1 MKKSKLAIAVVN
13 IIFLITI
20 PGLTLGE
27 PEQAAAATIKGYVK
41 VKKKKKVRLYKLS
54 GKHSNFYAQSK
65 YRYPYSAKKKIGKKK
80 KMAYKIGNNSHW
92 ILAKDVKVIKKSTK
106 RVYTKAKMV
115 LPSGY
120 TKTEL
125 LSAYQGK
132 PSKSF
137 IDASMQG
144 MKINDF
150 SRLKVSESKADDE
163 TQVDLGQ
170 LTPQQIGDLT
180 AFSLS
185 LINEA
190 RNDLNL
196 APWVASGG
204 TGKLAADIALEYS
217 KNNKT
222 IKDSHYVPGIVR
234 ACNANGLKLDDN
246 FVEDMA
252 GFYNPNS
259 TMTMTE
265 LKKSIYFGLKQM
277 IFGYVGSGE
286 EESADRSYYQEW
298 EHAGDLFNTQGSLH
312 DGDYN
317 YYGFSISHNDNICS
331 LHFIS
336 VPTYIVKSKKY
347 NSGFE
352 P

>member
-1 MKKSKLAIAVVN
+1 
-13 IIFLITI
+13 
-20 PGLTLGE
+20 
-27 PEQAAAATIKGYVK
+27 
-41 VKKKKKVRLYKLS
+41 
-54 GKHSNFYAQSK
+54 
-65 YRYPYSAKKKIGKKK
+65 
-80 KMAYKIGNNSHW
+80 MAYKIGNNSHW

-180 AFSLS
+180 AFSLR

-265 LKKSIYFGLKQM
+265 LKRVSIL
-277 IFGYVGSGE
+277 V
-286 EESADRSYYQEW
+286 
-298 EHAGDLFNTQGSLH
+298 
-312 DGDYN
+312 
-317 YYGFSISHNDNICS
+317 
-331 LHFIS
+331 
-336 VPTYIVKSKKY
+336 
-347 NSGFE
+347 
-352 P
+352 

>member
-180 AFSLS
+180 AF
-185 LINEA
+185 
-190 RNDLNL
+190 
-196 APWVASGG
+196 
-204 TGKLAADIALEYS
+204 
-217 KNNKT
+217 
-222 IKDSHYVPGIVR
+222 
-234 ACNANGLKLDDN
+234 
-246 FVEDMA
+246 
-252 GFYNPNS
+252 
-259 TMTMTE
+259 
-265 LKKSIYFGLKQM
+265 
-277 IFGYVGSGE
+277 
-286 EESADRSYYQEW
+286 
-298 EHAGDLFNTQGSLH
+298 
-312 DGDYN
+312 
-317 YYGFSISHNDNICS
+317 
-331 LHFIS
+331 
-336 VPTYIVKSKKY
+336 
-347 NSGFE
+347 
-352 P
+352 

>member
-1 MKKSKLAIAVVN
+1 
-13 IIFLITI
+13 
-20 PGLTLGE
+20 
-27 PEQAAAATIKGYVK
+27 
-41 VKKKKKVRLYKLS
+41 
-54 GKHSNFYAQSK
+54 
-65 YRYPYSAKKKIGKKK
+65 
-80 KMAYKIGNNSHW
+80 MAYKIGNNSHW

-180 AFSLS
+180 AFSLR

-252 GFYNPNS
+252 GFII
-259 TMTMTE
+259 
-265 LKKSIYFGLKQM
+265 LIRQ
-277 IFGYVGSGE
+277 
-286 EESADRSYYQEW
+286 
-298 EHAGDLFNTQGSLH
+298 
-312 DGDYN
+312 
-317 YYGFSISHNDNICS
+317 
-331 LHFIS
+331 
-336 VPTYIVKSKKY
+336 
-347 NSGFE
+347 
-352 P
+352 